1 MSPLV
6 RNQKLVFILSGAGCF
21 LTLVLLLLCLDVLR
35 SDETSFASIVPSRKT
50 HENNLSAVSTQVNR
64 AERTAGS
71 VEYHVSTLPDGLGN
85 SDPEKSGGGVNSA
98 GNMVNSQNPSV
109 AQSSPLTGSEL
120 TTLSR
125 MDQNLVSGNERSS
138 QSPRSGEVSRSTK
151 NISSSSDGIAQTN
164 SNDTTNEDASSG
176 RVILEEPLFY
186 KVDQA
191 ELSKLPPEAQ
201 QAVAGMQQSYVDFYN
216 EWRNNFP
223 NNPRTWNDQ
232 MKKFHREMIL
242 KLGARQVDNI
252 LR

>member
-6 RNQKLVFILSGAGCF
+6 RNQKLVFILSGTGCF
-21 LTLVLLLLCLDVLR
+21 LTLALLLLCWDVLR
-35 SDETSFASIVPSRKT
+35 SDETSSGSIVPSRKT
-50 HENNLSAVSTQVNR
+50 HENNVSAVSTQVNR
-64 AERTAGS
+64 AERTADSG
-71 VEYHVSTLPDGLGN
+71 EFHVAILPDGLGN
-85 SDPEKSGGGVNSA
+85 SNPEKSVGVVNSA
-98 GNMVNSQNPSV
+98 GNMVDIQTPSV
-109 AQSSPLTGSEL
+109 AQSSP
-120 TTLSR
+120 LSR

-138 QSPRSGEVSRSTK
+138 QSPQSGEVSRSTK
-151 NISSSSDGIAQTN
+151 NISSSSDGTAQSN
-164 SNDTTNEDASSG
+164 SNDTSNEDASSG

-201 QAVAGMQQSYVDFYN
+201 QAVAGMQQSYVDFYD

-223 NNPRTWNDQ
+223 NNPRTWNEQ

-242 KLGARQVDNI
+242 KLGARQVDSI